1 MPGSLACRNAR
12 GNRLAHLLGVGCAAE
27 VGRAWAAL
35 DGFFNGADHGV
46 VRRAACALAL
56 GQEVQHQRTFPSLFE
71 PVHGSA
77 PDIYGKN
84 IANPIA
90 MIWSGALM
98 LDFLTQGQGAGRA
111 AHDAMVSAI
120 EETIKSGPRTPDL
133 GGTAN
138 TTQVGEAI
146 AARIAAG

>member
-1 MPGSLACRNAR
+1 MYGFIHAWFALPTVLEQIRVVDRLPRRAVAQFRERDTGRVVPDDTLGLALWAPHHRPQLVDLGDRLLR
-12 GNRLAHLLGVGCAAE
+12 GRWEGQIANGRRELLG
-27 VGRAWAAL
+27 L
-35 DGFFNGADHGV
+35 ADH
-46 VRRAACALAL
+46 L
-56 GQEVQHQRTFPSLFE
+56 G
-71 PVHGSA
+71 PVS
-77 PDIYGKN
+77 
-84 IANPIA
+84 
-90 MIWSGALM
+90 S
-98 LDFLTQGQGAGRA
+98 